1 MTAKKG
7 IKTTVQEVK
16 GKYTVPVPSA
26 IVKLKEIEKGNK
38 FVWKI
43 ETDKISIEIERSKK

>member
-1 MTAKKG
+1 MTKKG
-7 IKTTVQEVK
+7 IKTTVQAVK

-26 IVKLKEIEKGNK
+26 IIKLKEIEKGHK

-43 ETDKISIEIERSKK
+43 ETDKIIIEIERSKK